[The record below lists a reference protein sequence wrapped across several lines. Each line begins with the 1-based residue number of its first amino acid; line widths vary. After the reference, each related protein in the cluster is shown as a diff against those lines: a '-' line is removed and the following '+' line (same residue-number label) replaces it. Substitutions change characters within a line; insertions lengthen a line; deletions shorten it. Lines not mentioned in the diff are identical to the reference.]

1 MANPERR
8 PLSGVVEMDETNVPY
23 RKKTDPVT
31 GGQGRS
37 RIGKMVLVG
46 AVEIVDKHYPGRMR
60 LQRARSRIVRR
71 CNAY

>member
-1 MANPERR
+1 MVDPDRR

-37 RIGKMVLVG
+37 PIGKMVLVG
-46 AVEIVDKHYPGRMR
+46 AVERWLG
-60 LQRARSRIVRR
+60 LSEQFRAFR
-71 CNAY
+71 